1 MFPPGIEPGTFCVLG
16 RRDNRYTTETS
27 STLCLFYGLSRSL
40 PQEELKSCRSSEG
53 VVNKDKRCRM
63 VKFKSHILNSSISW
77 IASISS
83 RDRLVVRTLRCGRSN
98 PGSNPGLGICGSN
111 FLVCRIHFH
120 IWLSQNLKLTPTWLE
135 HAAFWSGVR
144 RATIAPRSHRYYK
157 KDPRPNAAN
166 LLLSWKSTCLAWT
179 LSGRCVGGIVVS
191 IAAFQAVDPGSIPGQ
206 RKLFTIKIAVE
217 TLFHA
222 MNCTVVK
229 YIELWEKMQFKV
241 YSSISLRSAVG
252 SASVS

>member
-27 STLCLFYGLSRSL
+27 STLCLFYGLRRSL

-63 VKFKSHILNSSISW
+63 VKFKSHILNSSIRW

-111 FLVCRIHFH
+111 FLVCRIRFH
-120 IWLSQNLKLTPTWLE
+120 ICMTEPK
-135 HAAFWSGVR
+135 F
-144 RATIAPRSHRYYK
+144 
-157 KDPRPNAAN
+157 D
-166 LLLSWKSTCLAWT
+166 
-179 LSGRCVGGIVVS
+179 
-191 IAAFQAVDPGSIPGQ
+191 VDPDVT
-206 RKLFTIKIAVE
+206 RTR
-217 TLFHA
+217 
-222 MNCTVVK
+222 
-229 YIELWEKMQFKV
+229 
-241 YSSISLRSAVG
+241 SLLIWSQTRYHCATES
-252 SASVS
+252 